1 MWQKLPWLLILV
13 VGLIIL
19 LMGGAAVWLLQQE
32 AANSNQ
38 DRPANSLLDER
49 AERSCGLPSAET
61 VAAQETVAVS
71 SAGFEPAEVAIRVGQ
86 TVRWVNNDSSPHRVA
101 IDPHPLHNE
110 CIGLD
115 SKDLD
120 PNASFGFTFTKPG
133 EWNLHDDK
141 QLSSRSKVIVTE

>member
-19 LMGGAAVWLLQQE
+19 IMGGVAAWLLQQE
-32 AANSNQ
+32 AANSNN

-61 VAAQETVAVS
+61 IAAQETVMI
-71 SAGFEPAEVAIRVGQ
+71 SATGFEPAEVAIKVGQ
-86 TVRWVNNDSSPHRVA
+86 TVRWENNDNAVHRIA

-115 SKDLD
+115 SKDLE
-120 PNASFGFTFTKPG
+120 PSASFGFTFTKPG
-133 EWNLHDDK
+133 EWDLHDDK
-141 QLSSRSKVIVTE
+141 QLSNRSKVIVTE